1 MVVLDEAQRIKNAE
15 TKTAQA
21 VKRLAAPYRLAL
33 SGTPLE
39 NRLDELA
46 SIMEW
51 VDAEVL
57 APRWRL
63 GPAHGGVRQG
73 AVRGL
78 RALRARLAPRLLR
91 RRRNEILAELPARA
105 DTTVPVEMTPYQT
118 LAHDRLSPRIA
129 ELVKLAKHRTLSPAE
144 RLMLIGL
151 LTKQR
156 VIANGMA
163 QLEFESVWPRIAC
176 RAPKPDLLAQLFAP
190 KLFEMQRLIE
200 AFVIEQERKV
210 VVFSQWRRMIRLVA
224 WATRDILRDAGFE
237 SVYFTG
243 KESLRQRDRSI
254 VDIHD
259 DPWTRVLFATDCAGV
274 GLNLQ
279 RAATVC
285 IHVELPWNPAV
296 FEQRVARL
304 HRLGQAQPID
314 VVSLVTLGSIES
326 RIATVVDAKQAV
338 FDGLF
343 DSDADSILLGDPSD
357 AWAVADEENAA

>member
-1 MVVLDEAQRIKNAE
+1 V
-15 TKTAQA
+15 
-21 VKRLAAPYRLAL
+21 
-33 SGTPLE
+33 
-39 NRLDELA
+39 
-46 SIMEW
+46 
-51 VDAEVL
+51 
-57 APRWRL
+57 
-63 GPAHGGVRQG
+63 
-73 AVRGL
+73 
-78 RALRARLAPRLLR
+78 R
-91 RRRNEILAELPARA
+91 RRRSEILAELPSRT
-105 DTTVPVEMTPYQT
+105 DTTVPVEITPSQL
-118 LAHDRLSPRIA
+118 LAHERLSPRIA
-129 ELVKLAKHRTLSPAE
+129 ELVSLAKQRTLSPAE
-144 RLMLIGL
+144 RLMLISL

-163 QLEFESVWPRIAC
+163 QLEFESVWPRIAS
-176 RAPKPDLLAQLFAP
+176 RPPRPDLLAQLFAP
-190 KLFEMQRLIE
+190 KLIEMQRIIE

-224 WATRDILRDAGFE
+224 WATRDILRDAGLR
-237 SVYFTG
+237 SVFFTG

-285 IHVELPWNPAV
+285 VHVELPWNPAI

-304 HRLGQAQPID
+304 HRLGQTQPID

-326 RIATVVDAKQAV
+326 RIATVVGAKQAV

-343 DSDADSILLGDPSD
+343 DSDVDSILFEDRSED
-357 AWAVADEENAA
+357 WVVAENEDEEGKEEAA